1 MYLLL
6 LSYNLWLHVRHIPY
20 YRTWMNVLY
29 AALNGW
35 LAFGSLLVV
44 LISYHPTAG
53 TPSACTIA
61 WYSCG
66 TFVAIALMG
75 VVVLR

>member
-6 LSYNLWLHVRHIPY
+6 LSYNLWLHVRHVPY
-20 YRTWMNVLY
+20 YRMWMNVLY

-44 LISYHPTAG
+44 LFSFQPTAG

-66 TFVAIALMG
+66 TPVAIALMG